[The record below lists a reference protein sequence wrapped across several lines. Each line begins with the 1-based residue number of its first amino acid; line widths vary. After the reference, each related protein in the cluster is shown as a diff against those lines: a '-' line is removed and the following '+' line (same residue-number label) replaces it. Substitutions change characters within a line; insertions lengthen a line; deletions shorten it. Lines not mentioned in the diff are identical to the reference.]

1 MVLKEILALEFQK
14 RDRDPLLIIFHNK
27 SIPAGSIRNM
37 KEVFD
42 IPMAKEMI
50 LEEKLPSGEVT
61 KRVKTV
67 AFDITFK

>member
-1 MVLKEILALEFQK
+1 
-14 RDRDPLLIIFHNK
+14 
-27 SIPAGSIRNM
+27 M